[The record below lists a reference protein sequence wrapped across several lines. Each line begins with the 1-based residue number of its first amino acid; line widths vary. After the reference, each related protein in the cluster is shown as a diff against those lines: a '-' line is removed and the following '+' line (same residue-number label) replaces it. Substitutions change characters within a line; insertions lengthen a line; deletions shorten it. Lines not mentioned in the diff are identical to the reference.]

1 VNINKNLKKE
11 ASREPPFFI
20 SYLITDPQEYG
31 DTLENFEKNLTN
43 TLLRNQVDMIC
54 FRDKETKDIK
64 FLAKGCQKIAKEF
77 HIEKVILNGNIP
89 LALSLQY
96 DGVHLTST
104 QFDEIKTAKSQGLYT
119 IISCHSEEEVKKA
132 KLLGADAVTYSPIY
146 YKENKDKPKGCESL
160 KNLVTKYQDENFKI
174 IALGGIVNQQ
184 QIQEVQNTH
193 CSGFASIRYFVN
205 KFNNI

>member
-1 VNINKNLKKE
+1 MNINKNLKKE

-20 SYLITDPQEYG
+20 SYLITDPKEYE
-31 DTLENFEKNLTN
+31 DIPEIFEKNLINSLTTN
-43 TLLRNQVDMIC
+43 KVDMVC
-54 FRDKETKDIK
+54 FRDKQTQEINL
-64 FLAKGCQKIAKEF
+64 LAKSCKKIAKEF
-77 HIEKVILNGNIP
+77 HIEKVILNGNIQ
-89 LALSLQY
+89 LALSLEY

-104 QFDEIKTAKSQGLYT
+104 QFDEIKIAKSQNLYT

-146 YKENKDKPKGCESL
+146 YKENKDTPKGCDNL
-160 KNLVTKYQDENFKI
+160 KTLVTKYQDENFKI